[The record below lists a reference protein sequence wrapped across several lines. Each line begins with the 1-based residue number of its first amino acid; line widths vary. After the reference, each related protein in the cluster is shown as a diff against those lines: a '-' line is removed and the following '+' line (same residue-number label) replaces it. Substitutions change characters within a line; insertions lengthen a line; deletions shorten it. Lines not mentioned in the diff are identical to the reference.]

1 MAEFE
6 TFTLRT
12 LGCFKMIAH
21 LCSPFW
27 IREGASRT
35 NIFRNQNHR
44 FRSKFTYCKLFEAY
58 AGVIFLGKI
67 DSALIQEVQ
76 KQTNRIIACNNPVA
90 VSSVGTLVRMVLTEE
105 GFNWLQSL
113 SLEEL
118 FTILLWIPV
127 VIRARVFDRELDYQT
142 LRQTLRPIYYT
153 RRVRP
158 RRESFA
164 EHEQEQEQEQEQL

>member
-1 MAEFE
+1 
-6 TFTLRT
+6 
-12 LGCFKMIAH
+12 MIAH

-35 NIFRNQNHR
+35 KIFRNQNHR

-76 KQTNRIIACNNPVA
+76 KHMNRIIACDNPVA
-90 VSSVGTLVRMVLTEE
+90 VSTVGTFVRMVLTEE

-113 SLEEL
+113 SLAEL

-127 VIRARVFDRELDYQT
+127 VIRARVFDLELDYQD
-142 LRQTLRPIYYT
+142 LRQTLRPNFYT

-158 RRESFA
+158 RRESSGGPPPDRDA
-164 EHEQEQEQEQEQL
+164 WYEE

>member
-21 LCSPFW
+21 LRSPFW

-76 KQTNRIIACNNPVA
+76 KHMNRMIACDNPVA
-90 VSSVGTLVRMVLTEE
+90 VSTVGTLACAL
-105 GFNWLQSL
+105 
-113 SLEEL
+113 
-118 FTILLWIPV
+118 
-127 VIRARVFDRELDYQT
+127 
-142 LRQTLRPIYYT
+142 YYT
-153 RRVRP
+153 RTVRP

-164 EHEQEQEQEQEQL
+164 EHEQEQEQEQL